1 MNEFRSIPVR
11 LIDQVDRLR
20 PVKEARLHALAADI
34 DVQGLLQPIVVAADG
49 ERFTLIAG
57 AYRLSAVDLVLG
69 WDEIPARVIEGADE
83 ADRRFAEIMEN
94 VNREELSALERAE
107 FLAELDAAWKRLNP
121 AARHGGDRRSANIRA
136 VKQREAEGGDQ
147 SAIMA
152 LRSEVAEKVGLSR
165 RTFFRAL
172 QIARGLTAPAKARL
186 RETPLE
192 DNQSELQKLAALD
205 AKLQAAVCDL
215 LFADPPKAGN
225 VADAEAM
232 ARGNARPAAG
242 KNLMSRLNANWDRL
256 PRQERAQFFEARRD
270 EILAHARAEGWI

>member
-11 LIDQVDRLR
+11 LIDQIDRLR
-20 PVKEARLHALAADI
+20 PVKEARLQALAADI
-34 DVQGLLQPIVVAADG
+34 DIQGLLQPIVVAAEGD
-49 ERFTLIAG
+49 RFTLIAG

-94 VNREELSALERAE
+94 VNREELSKLERAE

-121 AARHGGDRRSANIRA
+121 GARHGGDRRSANIRA
-136 VKQREAEGGDQ
+136 VKEREAEGGDQ
-147 SAIMA
+147 SAIFA

-165 RTFFRAL
+165 RSFFIAL
-172 QIARGLTAPAKARL
+172 EIARGLVDATKARV

-192 DNQSELQKLAALD
+192 DNQSELQKLAKLD
-205 AKLQAAVCDL
+205 AEMQAAVCDL
-215 LFADPPKAGN
+215 LFADPQKAGS
-225 VADAEAM
+225 VSEAEAM
-232 ARGNARPAAG
+232 ARGNARPAAS
-242 KNLMSRLNANWDRL
+242 KNLLGRLTSNWGRL
-256 PRQERAQFFEARRD
+256 PRHERAEFLDKHRD